1 MERLADDACSIS
13 ETIEKEIKAIRQL
26 ESGLLDNKVFSEVL
40 DILEKTRG
48 RIILTGMG
56 KSGIIAKKIS
66 ASLSST
72 GSPSYFLHP
81 AEASHGDMGLITK
94 DDVIVAISNSGE
106 SKELAD
112 VINYCHRCSVPL
124 IGITKNPE
132 STLGRNVD
140 YILLLPDA
148 PEADTLGL
156 APTSSTTAT
165 LVLGD
170 VITVALMAR
179 KRFTKEDFQI
189 CHPGG
194 KLGAVL
200 QKAGDIMHKGAE
212 MPLLP
217 ETAPFADILLE
228 MTKKRMGC
236 VGFTDSEGRIS
247 GIFTDGDLRRQM
259 SPDLFNKTGK
269 DIMHKNPICQ
279 PKDLLL
285 SDVLRLMN
293 TRKITNVFITENNIP
308 VGIIHLH
315 DLLNLKI
322 V

>member
-1 MERLADDACSIS
+1 MTISDKSSITETVETEIAAINQLHSDLLAN
-13 ETIEKEIKAIRQL
+13 
-26 ESGLLDNKVFSEVL
+26 GYFSEVL
-40 DILEKTRG
+40 NLLQNTKG

-56 KSGIIAKKIS
+56 KSGIIARKIS

-94 DDVIVAISNSGE
+94 DDIVVAISNGGE

-112 VINYCHRCSVPL
+112 VINYCRRFAVPL
-124 IGITKNPE
+124 IGITKNPQ
-132 STLGRNVD
+132 SSLGRSAD
-140 YILLLPDA
+140 YVLRLPDS

-170 VITVALMAR
+170 IITVALMSR
-179 KRFTKEDFQI
+179 KRFTKADFQAR
-189 CHPGG
+189 HPGG

-200 QKAGDIMHKGAE
+200 QKAGDVMHTGDE

-217 ETAPFADILLE
+217 ETASFPEILLE

-236 VGFTDSEGRIS
+236 VGFTDKDGRLS
-247 GIFTDGDLRRQM
+247 GIFTDGDLRRKM
-259 SPDLFNKTGK
+259 SPDLFNKKGK
-269 DIMHKNPICQ
+269 DIMHSGPICQ
-279 PKDLLL
+279 PPQALL
-285 SDVLRLMN
+285 SDVMRLMN
-293 TRKITNVFITENNIP
+293 TRKITNIFITEAGVP
-308 VGIIHLH
+308 AGIIHLH